1 MCRMPHILQ
10 PEGECVMAAFR
21 LSHVRVVF
29 LAMFGA
35 VFLFAAGVG
44 AQATKGGDIL
54 LPQIGTGSVDAY
66 IEALKSDIRVHM
78 RRIIEV
84 NMQLSEKE
92 AAVFWTIY
100 DRYDEDM
107 SKLNYER
114 SSILDFYADNYRT
127 LSDEQARDLIRR
139 MSYVDRRKLSLDE
152 KYAREM
158 GKVLPVQTAL
168 RFFQIERQVDRLV
181 ALKIMSGIPMVPAEA
196 PRAEPEAGPK
206 KRP

>member
-1 MCRMPHILQ
+1 
-10 PEGECVMAAFR
+10 MAHCHGIRPFVAA
-21 LSHVRVVF
+21 LLVAG
-29 LAMFGA
+29 L
-35 VFLFAAGVG
+35 FLFAPSGSASRGE
-44 AQATKGGDIL
+44 TGGDII
-54 LPQIGTGSVDAY
+54 LPQIGTGSVSAY

-92 AAVFWTIY
+92 ADAFWTIY

-114 SSILDFYADNYRT
+114 SSILDFYADNYKT
-127 LSDEQARDLIRR
+127 LSDGQAKELIRR
-139 MSYVDRRKLSLDE
+139 MNYVDRRKLSIDE

-158 GKVLPVQTAL
+158 GKVLPVKTVL

-181 ALKIMSGIPMVPAEA
+181 ALKIMSGIPLVPADGTGA
-196 PRAEPEAGPK
+196 RPK
-206 KRP
+206 AIPKDKPSK

>member
-1 MCRMPHILQ
+1 
-10 PEGECVMAAFR
+10 MAHCHGIRPFVAA
-21 LSHVRVVF
+21 LLVAG
-29 LAMFGA
+29 L
-35 VFLFAAGVG
+35 FLFAPSGSASRGE
-44 AQATKGGDIL
+44 TGGDII
-54 LPQIGTGSVDAY
+54 LPQIGTGSVSAY

-92 AAVFWTIY
+92 ADAFWTIY

-114 SSILDFYADNYRT
+114 SSILDFFADNYKT
-127 LSDEQARDLIRR
+127 LSDGQAKDLIRR
-139 MSYVDRRKLSLDE
+139 MNYVDRRKLSIDE

-158 GKVLPVQTAL
+158 GKVLTVKTVL

-181 ALKIMSGIPMVPAEA
+181 ALKIMSQIPLVPTDA
-196 PRAEPEAGPK
+196 PKAKPEARSQR
-206 KRP
+206 RP